1 MTRHISTAHRVR
13 PIGHDAF
20 FPHAPSPGANAAMR
34 SSAFG
39 ETNPIFSSKPNGRG
53 SCLVRFCGFRA
64 ETNRAFADDREAIPG
79 SATMFAKRTLLVF
92 YNDINVR
99 PSRLVS
105 YRSQP
110 ERPVH
115 FAVRAKTV
123 PAPAPTFAVPA
134 AQGSGAQRIG
144 IAARIDVGRR
154 QNGGKN
160 SLFPVIFPVLREC
173 TADFASR
180 PCAAAISS
188 PPSAARS
195 RPGRSAPPARASPAP
210 WGRWRPRRHPA
221 SHPC

>member
-1 MTRHISTAHRVR
+1 
-13 PIGHDAF
+13 
-20 FPHAPSPGANAAMR
+20 MR

-64 ETNRAFADDREAIPG
+64 ETNPAFADDTEAVPG

-115 FAVRAKTV
+115 
-123 PAPAPTFAVPA
+123 
-134 AQGSGAQRIG
+134 
-144 IAARIDVGRR
+144 
-154 QNGGKN
+154 
-160 SLFPVIFPVLREC
+160 SLFGRKPSLLRRRLSLFRPPRETARNALALLHELTSAGVKMAVKIHFPCYFPCSQGMHGRFRFSSLC
-173 TADFASR
+173 GGYFFAAFC
-180 PCAAAISS
+180 CAIKA
-188 PPSAARS
+188 
-195 RPGRSAPPARASPAP
+195 
-210 WGRWRPRRHPA
+210 WT
-221 SHPC
+221 